1 MEEAEER
8 VREWPWVIVAFAFVV
23 VSPLAAMM
31 TRDAHGRSLTT
42 WIVVQAAATGIAW
55 VIPQVRQLQ
64 ADRRQLSARE
74 REIDARVDAVLALD
88 DALDPVVRLLG
99 ELALEKR
106 KANRE
111 QIRAQAVPL
120 VLATAAQLI
129 GPERSRACWF
139 TFDPGPPRQLVPV
152 EAVGRAG
159 QPTRTFLEG
168 TPEGDAAVQ
177 LVLGDEELRVVDV
190 EVDPP
195 PGWDLDRDQAYRTFI
210 AVSVTAGDVA
220 YGMLTLDALE
230 PGSLSADGA
239 RLLRLMAGALAVALS
254 IT

>member
-1 MEEAEER
+1 MEERTDR
-8 VREWPWVIVAFAFVV
+8 VREWPWVLMAFAFVV
-23 VSPLAAMM
+23 ISPLAAMM
-31 TRDAHGRSLTT
+31 TRDAQGRALTI
-42 WIVVQAAATGIAW
+42 WIVVQVVAGGLAW
-55 VIPQVRQLQ
+55 LIPQVRQLQ
-64 ADRRQLSARE
+64 SERRQLTAQE
-74 REIDARVDAVLALD
+74 REIEARVKVVLALD

-106 KANRE
+106 TLNRE

-159 QPTRTFLEG
+159 QPTQTFVEG
-168 TPEGDAAVQ
+168 TPQGDAAVQ
-177 LVLGDEELRVVDV
+177 LVLEDKELRVVDV

-195 PGWDLDRDQAYRTFI
+195 PGWDLDREQTYRTFI

-230 PGSLSADGA
+230 PGSLTPDGA

-254 IT
+254 IS